1 MHTTWANDPVNSPNH
16 YTRSHP
22 GMECIELTADTSF
35 CLGNAI
41 KYLWRYH
48 SKGQPVEDL
57 EKARWYL
64 CHVIDHDEKI
74 AWTRQQHAILDTLA
88 NDPAIPDAEAH
99 TWAKLRQ
106 GFPYSA
112 LACLDRLIE
121 HERRPS
127 MTSII
132 TNEIEERYPHPDN
145 GERPTGITRLGQCL
159 ASRKAYR
166 AGVCRKI
173 TDREID
179 MAALA
184 VYTGTSGMGFEE
196 VEPLW
201 SKLNPDAKEQY
212 RLLARLAITAARVE
226 ALK

>member
-48 SKGQPVEDL
+48 SKGRPVEDL

-132 TNEIEERYPHPDN
+132 TNEIEERYPYPDN

-201 SKLNPDAKEQY
+201 SELNPDVKERY
-212 RLLARLAITAARVE
+212 RFLARLAIVAARTE

>member
-48 SKGQPVEDL
+48 SKGRPVEDL

-112 LACLDRLIE
+112 PRLP
-121 HERRPS
+121 RP
-127 MTSII
+127 
-132 TNEIEERYPHPDN
+132 PHRTRK
-145 GERPTGITRLGQCL
+145 EPTMSTRLYYDQYG
-159 ASRKAYR
+159 
-166 AGVCRKI
+166 I
-173 TDREID
+173 PTDISELE
-179 MAALA
+179 A
-184 VYTGTSGMGFEE
+184 
-196 VEPLW
+196 W
-201 SKLNPDAKEQY
+201 SE
-212 RLLARLAITAARVE
+212 
-226 ALK
+226 